1 MHIHRRAFFAVL
13 CATFSAPMQA
23 DDFVSLVEE
32 NFPYQ
37 EVDESY
43 GAAQLQDGGCQ
54 EGTPFRISQEGSQ
67 TITKI
72 DVAKQIHKRLR
83 SLGANAFVIAELKE
97 DTHVRSILVIP
108 LACKLR

>member
-1 MHIHRRAFFAVL
+1 MHIFCRAFFVVL
-13 CATFSAPMQA
+13 CATFSAPIQA

-43 GAAQLQDGGCQ
+43 GAAQVRDRRCQ

-67 TITKI
+67 AITKM

-83 SLGANAFVIAELKE
+83 SLGANAFVIADLKE
-97 DTHVRSILVIP
+97 DTHVRSITVIP
-108 LACKLR
+108 LACKLP